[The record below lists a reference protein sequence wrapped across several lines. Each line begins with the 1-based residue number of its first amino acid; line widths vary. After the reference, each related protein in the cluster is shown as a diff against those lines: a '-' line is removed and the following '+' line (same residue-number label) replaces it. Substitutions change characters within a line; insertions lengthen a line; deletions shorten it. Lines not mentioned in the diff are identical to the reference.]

1 MTNPRR
7 EDKKQISNHSHMHFI
22 KHHSFGRVQAYEL
35 GFSPVGRTLKTVY
48 IYIIDNV
55 LVDTGQHH
63 MHRYVNQI
71 ADDNPISTV
80 LLTHHHEDHSG
91 NAGMLKK
98 KLNVPVHAHPLA
110 AKKLKDGF
118 RIMPYQHILF
128 GKADKI
134 EISPYPEII
143 TTGSLRFKP
152 IHTPGHSKDHTVY
165 LEENNGW
172 LFSGDLFLAE
182 KIQFFRVDERIEDQI
197 MSLTKTLLLDFDALF
212 CGHHPVIEK
221 GKEKIAAKLQF
232 LQSFR
237 GQVDVLLQ
245 KGDSEKE
252 IIRKL
257 QFKSDLPVKLF
268 TMGNASFTNMVRSSV
283 NEFHSGK

>member
-1 MTNPRR
+1 
-7 EDKKQISNHSHMHFI
+7 MHYI
-22 KHHSFGRVQAYEL
+22 KHHAFGRVQAYEL
-35 GFSPVGRTLKTVY
+35 GFSPVGRALQTVY
-48 IYIIDNV
+48 IYIVNDV

-63 MHRYVNQI
+63 MQKYVDRI
-71 ADDNPISTV
+71 TDESPISTV

-98 KLNVPVHAHPLA
+98 KFDLPVYAHPLA
-110 AKKLKDGF
+110 AKKLKNGF
-118 RIMPYQHILF
+118 SIMPYQHILF

-134 EISPYPEII
+134 EISPYPETII
-143 TTGSLRFKP
+143 RGNLCFKP
-152 IHTPGHSKDHTVY
+152 VHTPGHSKDHTVY

-172 LFSGDLFLAE
+172 LFSGDLFLGE

-197 MSLTKTLLLDFDALF
+197 VSLKKTLSLNFDTLF
-212 CGHHPVIEK
+212 CAHHPVIEK

-237 GQVDVLLQ
+237 GQVDDFLQ

-252 IIRKL
+252 IIRKM

-268 TMGNASFTNMVRSSV
+268 TMGNASFANMVRSSV
-283 NEFHSGK
+283 MCIDLDPT